1 MGFSEKKYSVMCLRM
16 LPWNCKQK
24 VWCPQP
30 WQNELHN
37 DKDSDQYIGLDL
49 LSGVFIIHLCL
60 QNASLIRCE
69 DHWPSLAVF
78 QSLVLAETEARGY
91 IRHRGNGMD

>member
-1 MGFSEKKYSVMCLRM
+1 MGFSEKKYSVMCLRT

-37 DKDSDQYIGLDL
+37 DKDSDQ
-49 LSGVFIIHLCL
+49 
-60 QNASLIRCE
+60 
-69 DHWPSLAVF
+69 
-78 QSLVLAETEARGY
+78 
-91 IRHRGNGMD
+91 